1 MNDETIL
8 IRGGTAIVFSD
19 GGHRTLTD
27 GEIAVTGDRITYVGA
42 RRAGST
48 GAIADRVIDAT
59 GRIVIPGLISSHAH
73 VGAHEGSRLLIDAGR
88 REFLRSGFLHFL
100 PARRSGAPGF
110 LSPQDA
116 RASLRYGFAT
126 LLRHGVTTVLAF
138 APAGRDGGAM
148 MLEVADEFG
157 VRLVWSPIVQGG
169 RYWLNDD
176 GTVDHEDDEAMG
188 LRMLDDAARFIE
200 RHRGANDGR
209 LSGVIA
215 LDEFYASTP
224 RLRQAAKLAADRLGV
239 PFTLHFVEQH
249 REFFETMMKTARTPV
264 QLLADEGVLDR
275 NTILAHCIYIA
286 GHSLVGYPLEDD
298 IGRLGKAGA
307 SVAHSPV
314 AFSRRGVA
322 LESFDRYRKAGVNV
336 ALATD
341 AYPLDLF
348 AEMRMASIMGKA
360 ADRNYEAAPAPAVFD
375 AATLAGAAALGRDD
389 IGRLAPG
396 ARADLVIVDPRTLT
410 VGPNPDPVR
419 MLVHL
424 AGPDNVALVMVGGRV
439 LVEDGHLT
447 VADEQQILAEAA
459 ASSDRVWQGY
469 ADYHPTGRDV
479 ASAFP
484 ASYRPF
490 GTASGAGSGSQP

>member
-1 MNDETIL
+1 MTDSIL
-8 IRGGTAIVFSD
+8 IRGGTAIVFD
-19 GGHRTLTD
+19 GQGHSILED
-27 GEIAVTGDRITYVGA
+27 GEIAIADDRIAYVGP
-42 RRAGST
+42 RRDGQAGR
-48 GAIADRVIDAT
+48 IVDAT
-59 GRIVIPGLISSHAH
+59 GKIVLPGLISSHAH
-73 VGAHEGSRLLIDAGR
+73 VGAHEGSRLLLDAGQ
-88 REFLRSGFLHFL
+88 REFIRSGFLHFL
-100 PARRSGAPGF
+100 PARRSGGPGF
-110 LSPQDA
+110 LSPQDG

-148 MLEVADEFG
+148 MLEVAAEFG
-157 VRLVWSPIVQGG
+157 VRLVWAPIVQGG

-176 GTVDHEDDEAMG
+176 ATVEHEDDEAQGM
-188 LRMLDDAARFIE
+188 RMLEAAVDFIE

-215 LDEFYASTP
+215 LDEFFASTP
-224 RLRQAAKLAADRLGV
+224 ALRRAGKKAADALGV

-275 NTILAHCIYIA
+275 NTILAHCIYVA

-298 IGRLGKAGA
+298 IGLLGQTGA

-348 AEMRMASIMGKA
+348 AEMRMASTMCKA

-375 AATLAGAAALGRDD
+375 AATLAGAAALGRND
-389 IGRLAPG
+389 IGRIAPD

-410 VGPNPDPVR
+410 IGPNPDPVR

-424 AGPDNVALVMVGGRV
+424 AGPDNVDLVMVGGRV
-439 LVEDGHLT
+439 LVDGGRLAM
-447 VADEQQILAEAA
+447 VDEQQLLAEVT
-459 ASSDRVWQGY
+459 ASSDRVWAGY
-469 ADYHPTGRDV
+469 GHYNPRGRDV
-479 ASAFP
+479 AEAFP
-484 ASYRPF
+484 PSYPSF
-490 GTASGAGSGSQP
+490 GSRR

>member
-1 MNDETIL
+1 MSDNTIL
-8 IRGGTAIVFSD
+8 IRGGTAIVFD
-19 GGHRTLTD
+19 GRGHSYLED
-27 GEIAVTGDRITYVGA
+27 GEIAVTGDQVSYVGP
-42 RRAGST
+42 RRNVAMG
-48 GAIADRVIDAT
+48 RVIDAS
-59 GRIVIPGLISSHAH
+59 GKVVIPGLISSHAH
-73 VGAHEGSRLLIDAGR
+73 VGAHEGSRLLLDAGQ
-88 REFLRSGFLHFL
+88 REFIRSGFLHFL
-100 PARRSGAPGF
+100 PTRRSGGPGF

-148 MLEVADEFG
+148 MLEVAAEFG
-157 VRLVWSPIVQGG
+157 IRLVWAPIIQGG

-176 GTVDHEDDEAMG
+176 ASVDHEADESMG
-188 LRMLDDAARFIE
+188 MRMLGEAVGFIE
-200 RHRGANDGR
+200 RHRGTNDGR

-215 LDEFYASTP
+215 IDEYFASTP
-224 RLRQAAKLAADRLGV
+224 ALRRAAKAAANALGV

-264 QLLADEGVLDR
+264 QLLADEGVLDC

-298 IGRLGKAGA
+298 IGLLGQAGA

-322 LESFDRYRKAGVNV
+322 MESFDRYRAAGINV

-348 AEMRMASIMGKA
+348 AEMRMASIMCKA
-360 ADRNYEAAPAPAVFD
+360 ADRNYEAAPAPSVFD
-375 AATLAGAAALGRDD
+375 AATRAGAAALGRAD
-389 IGRLAPG
+389 IGRIAVG
-396 ARADLVIVDPRTLT
+396 ARADLAIVDPRTLT
-410 VGPNPDPVR
+410 IGPNPDPVR

-424 AGPDNVALVMVGGRV
+424 AGPDNVDLVMVGGRV
-439 LVEDGHLT
+439 LVESGHLT
-447 VADEQQILAEAA
+447 MVDEAQLLAEVT
-459 ASSDRVWQGY
+459 ASSNGVWAGY
-469 ADYHPTGRDV
+469 GQYNPQGRDV
-479 ASAFP
+479 AAAFP
-484 ASYRPF
+484 PSYPTF
-490 GTASGAGSGSQP
+490 GPRA

>member
-1 MNDETIL
+1 MSDNTIL
-8 IRGGTAIVFSD
+8 IRGGTAIVFD
-19 GGHRTLTD
+19 GCGHSYLED
-27 GEIAVTGDRITYVGA
+27 GEIAVTGDRITYVGP
-42 RRAGST
+42 RRDT
-48 GAIADRVIDAT
+48 PADRVIDAT
-59 GRIVIPGLISSHAH
+59 GKVVLPGLISSHAH
-73 VGAHEGSRLLIDAGR
+73 VGAHEGSRLLLDAGQ
-88 REFLRSGFLHFL
+88 REFIRSGFLHFL
-100 PARRSGAPGF
+100 PTRRSGGPGF
-110 LSPQDA
+110 LSPQDG

-148 MLEVADEFG
+148 MLEVAAEFG
-157 VRLVWSPIVQGG
+157 IRLVWAPIIQGG

-176 GTVDHEDDEAMG
+176 SSVDHEDDEAQGM
-188 LRMLDDAARFIE
+188 RMLEEAIGFIE
-200 RHRGANDGR
+200 RHRGTNDGR

-215 LDEFYASTP
+215 VDEYFASTP
-224 RLRQAAKLAADRLGV
+224 ALRRAAKAAANALGV

-298 IGRLGKAGA
+298 IGLLGQAGV

-322 LESFDRYRKAGVNV
+322 LESFDRYRAAGINV

-375 AATLAGAAALGRDD
+375 AATLAGAAALGRAD
-389 IGRLAPG
+389 IGRIAVG
-396 ARADLVIVDPRTLT
+396 ARADLAIVDPRTLT
-410 VGPNPDPVR
+410 IGPNPDPVR

-424 AGPDNVALVMVGGRV
+424 AGPDNVDLVMVGGRV
-439 LVEDGHLT
+439 LVEGGHLAM
-447 VADEQQILAEAA
+447 VDEAQLLAEVS
-459 ASSDRVWQGY
+459 ASSNRVWAGY
-469 ADYHPTGRDV
+469 GKYNPKGRDV
-479 ASAFP
+479 AEAFP
-484 ASYRPF
+484 PSYPSFGSRP
-490 GTASGAGSGSQP
+490 

>member
-1 MNDETIL
+1 MSDKTTF
-8 IRGGTAIVFSD
+8 IRGGTAIVFD
-19 GGHRTLTD
+19 GQGHSYLED
-27 GEIAVTGDRITYVGA
+27 GEIAVTGDRIAYVGP
-42 RRAGST
+42 RRDMQ
-48 GAIADRVIDAT
+48 ADKIIDAT
-59 GRIVIPGLISSHAH
+59 GKIVLPGLISSHAH
-73 VGAHEGSRLLIDAGR
+73 VGAHEGSRLLLDAGQ
-88 REFLRSGFLHFL
+88 REFVRSGFLHFL
-100 PARRSGAPGF
+100 PARRSGGPGF
-110 LSPQDA
+110 LGPQDG

-138 APAGRDGGAM
+138 APAGRDGGAL
-148 MLEVADEFG
+148 MLEAAAEFG
-157 VRLVWSPIVQGG
+157 IRLVWAPIVQGG

-176 GTVDHEDDEAMG
+176 ASVEHEDDEAQGM
-188 LRMLDDAARFIE
+188 RMLEAAVGFIE

-215 LDEFYASTP
+215 LDEFFASTP
-224 RLRQAAKLAADRLGV
+224 ALRRAAKKAADALGV

-275 NTILAHCIYIA
+275 NTILAHCIYVA

-298 IGRLGKAGA
+298 IGLLGQTGA

-348 AEMRMASIMGKA
+348 AEMRMASIMCKA

-389 IGRLAPG
+389 IGRIALD

-410 VGPNPDPVR
+410 IGPNPDPVR

-424 AGPDNVALVMVGGRV
+424 AGPDNVDLVMVGGRV
-439 LVEDGHLT
+439 LVEGGRLT
-447 VADEQQILAEAA
+447 MVNEQQLLAEVA
-459 ASSDRVWQGY
+459 ASSDSVWAGY
-469 ADYHPTGRDV
+469 GRYNPKGRDV
-479 ASAFP
+479 AEAFP
-484 ASYRPF
+484 PSYPGFGSRP
-490 GTASGAGSGSQP
+490 

>member
-1 MNDETIL
+1 MKDQITL
-8 IRGGTAIVFSD
+8 IRGGTAVVFD
-19 GGHRTLTD
+19 GRSHCYLED
-27 GEIAVTGDRITYVGA
+27 GEIAVAGDRIDYVGP
-42 RRAGST
+42 RRSDVL
-48 GAIADRVIDAT
+48 ADRIVDAT
-59 GRIVIPGLISSHAH
+59 GKVVIPGLISSHAH
-73 VGAHEGSRLLIDAGR
+73 VGAHEGSRLLLDTGQ
-88 REFLRSGFLHFL
+88 REFIRSGFLHFL
-100 PARRSGAPGF
+100 PARRSGGPGF
-110 LSPQDA
+110 LSTQDA

-138 APAGRDGGAM
+138 APAGRDGGGM
-148 MLEVADEFG
+148 MLEVAAEFG
-157 VRLVWSPIVQGG
+157 VRLTWTPIIQGG

-176 GTVDHEDDEAMG
+176 GSVDHEDDEAMG
-188 LRMLDDAARFIE
+188 LRMLEEAVAFIE

-215 LDEFYASTP
+215 VDEYYASTP
-224 RLRQAAKLAADRLGV
+224 RLRRAAKKAADGLSV

-275 NTILAHCIYIA
+275 NTILAHCVYLA

-298 IGRLGKAGA
+298 IGQLGRAGV

-322 LESFDRYRKAGVNV
+322 LESFDRYRKAGINV

-348 AEMRMASIMGKA
+348 AEMRMASIMCKA
-360 ADRNYEAAPAPAVFD
+360 ADRNYEAAPASAVFD

-389 IGRLAPG
+389 IGRLANG
-396 ARADLVIVDPRTLT
+396 SFADLVIVDPRTLT
-410 VGPNPDPVR
+410 IGPNPDPVR

-424 AGPDNVALVMVGGRV
+424 AGPDNVELVMVGGRV
-439 LVEDGHLT
+439 LVEGGRLT
-447 VADEQQILAEAA
+447 VADERQILAEAA
-459 ASSDRVWQGY
+459 ASSDGVWAGY
-469 ADYHPTGRDV
+469 RQYNPKGQAV
-479 ASAFP
+479 SAAFP
-484 ASYRPF
+484 PSYRTF
-490 GTASGAGSGSQP
+490 GSQP